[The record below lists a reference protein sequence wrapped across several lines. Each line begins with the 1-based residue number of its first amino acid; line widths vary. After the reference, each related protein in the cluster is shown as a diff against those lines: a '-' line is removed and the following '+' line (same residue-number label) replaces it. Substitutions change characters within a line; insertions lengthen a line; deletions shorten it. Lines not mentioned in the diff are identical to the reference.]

1 MRPPAFVWEVTEMVA
16 ATTTQ
21 VSDARW
27 PSRTTGLPNEA
38 RLALVPSGPDYAA
51 AEAELEEAGAER
63 LLAAVE
69 DIRSNR
75 ETNSST

>member
-1 MRPPAFVWEVTEMVA
+1 MRPPAFVWEVTEVVAA
-16 ATTTQ
+16 ATTPQ

-51 AEAELEEAGAER
+51 IEAALEEAGAER
-63 LLAAVE
+63 LLAAVVKV
-69 DIRSNR
+69 RSSR
-75 ETNSST
+75 ETSYT